1 MNINDAFIVAYGRSP
16 IGKAYKGIFKDTW
29 PDEYAAQVIKGTL
42 AKVPQLDP
50 SEIDDFLLGCAFPEA
65 EQGMNV
71 ARTVL
76 LRAGLP
82 ESVPA
87 ATINRFCSSGLQTI
101 AMGASNIM
109 TGQADIVLAGGVES
123 MSLVPMM
130 GNILVANPY
139 LMDHFPRFQAT
150 MGITA
155 ENVAEKYAVTRQEQD
170 EFACESHQK
179 AARAQAAG
187 RFDSQIVPIE
197 AVKATKRIN
206 GYPTRETAI
215 YAKDD
220 GVRSD
225 ITIESLH
232 KLKPVFKAGGSV
244 TPGNSSQMSDGAA
257 MALLMSGEKVKS
269 LGVKPL
275 AKFKGFAVAGVA
287 PEYMGIGP
295 IEAIPKVLRI
305 SGLRLEDIGLI
316 ELNEAFASQAIACI
330 KELGLK
336 KDIVNVNGGAI
347 ALGHPLGC
355 TGAFLTAKLLS
366 EMKLRDIKYGMVSMC
381 IGGGMGAAAIFEAV

>member
-109 TGQADIVLAGGVES
+109 TGQADVVLAGGVES

-179 AARAQAAG
+179 AARAQAAH
-187 RFDSQIVPIE
+187 
-197 AVKATKRIN
+197 
-206 GYPTRETAI
+206 
-215 YAKDD
+215 
-220 GVRSD
+220 
-225 ITIESLH
+225 SLPPCLH
-232 KLKPVFKAGGSV
+232 QRRK
-244 TPGNSSQMSDGAA
+244 
-257 MALLMSGEKVKS
+257 SGFPS
-269 LGVKPL
+269 
-275 AKFKGFAVAGVA
+275 
-287 PEYMGIGP
+287 
-295 IEAIPKVLRI
+295 
-305 SGLRLEDIGLI
+305 
-316 ELNEAFASQAIACI
+316 
-330 KELGLK
+330 
-336 KDIVNVNGGAI
+336 
-347 ALGHPLGC
+347 
-355 TGAFLTAKLLS
+355 
-366 EMKLRDIKYGMVSMC
+366 
-381 IGGGMGAAAIFEAV
+381 AAANTGGRGHRPS